1 MKIALEQINTTTGAV
16 RGNVDMMLA
25 FAEKARDAGADL
37 IAFHELCIPGYPPK
51 GLIHRR
57 EFVSA
62 NLTQLERL
70 KDGCRG
76 IGVVC
81 GFIEREGEGRSERL
95 YNAVALLHDGEIVA
109 RHRKNLLSAF
119 TDFDERW
126 YFKAGQGSAIADFK
140 GVRIGLAISEDV
152 WADKDFTET
161 SRRRTLPGRLLNQ
174 GAQVLIVVGASP
186 FWPCRARERE
196 RAARATALR
205 YGLPVIFVNQ
215 VGGNDSVIFD
225 GGSFAVAPDG
235 KIIVRARR
243 FEEDLMLVDL
253 ESSAQAAPLEED
265 EAQEVRRALA
275 LGLQDFVHKCGFQ
288 KVVLGLSGGIDSAV
302 VACIAAEALGKEN
315 VLALILPSMYSS
327 AESLRDA
334 EVLAGKLGVET
345 RTVSIKPIYHSYI
358 ESLKDA
364 FQNLPENVTEENI
377 QARIRGNLLMAFS
390 NKLGHLVLATG
401 NRSEAMTGYCT
412 LYGDAAGG
420 LAVVADV
427 PKTVLYQIAETFNE
441 EKEIIPRSIF
451 TKAPSAELKPN
462 QKDADTLP
470 AYPVL
475 DPILAALLDER
486 KTPEEI
492 VASGYERD
500 TVRDVVRRISRSE
513 HKRRQ
518 SPPALF
524 VSRGAYIPG
533 RAKPIAAEM
542 EGLV

>member
-1 MKIALEQINTTTGAV
+1 MKIALGQINTTVGAV
-16 RGNVDMMLA
+16 RGNVDKMLA
-25 FAEKARDAGADL
+25 FAKRARDAGADL
-37 IAFHELCIPGYPPK
+37 IAFPELCIPGYPPK

-62 NLTQLERL
+62 NLAALERL

-81 GFIEREGEGRSERL
+81 GFIEQEGEGRTERL
-95 YNAVALLHDGEIVA
+95 FNVAALLHDGEIVA

-126 YFKAGQGSAIADFK
+126 YFKAGQGSAIADFN
-140 GVRIGLAISEDV
+140 GTRIGLAISGDV
-152 WADKDFTET
+152 WADREFTET

-186 FWPCRARERE
+186 FWPGKGKERE
-196 RAARATALR
+196 KAARATALR
-205 YGLPVIFVNQ
+205 YGLPVVFVNQ

-225 GGSFAVAPDG
+225 GGSFAVASDG
-235 KIIVRARR
+235 KIIARAKR

-253 ESSAQAAPLEED
+253 EAPGEAGRLEED
-265 EAQEVRRALA
+265 EAQEVRRALV
-275 LGLQDFVHKCGFQ
+275 LGLRDFVHKCGF
-288 KVVLGLSGGIDSAV
+288 KKAVLGLSGGIDSAV
-302 VACIAAEALGKEN
+302 VACIAVEALGKEN

-334 EVLAGKLGVET
+334 EVLAQNLSIET
-345 RTVSIKPIYHSYI
+345 GTVSIEPVYHSYI
-358 ESLKDA
+358 ESLRDA
-364 FQNLPENVTEENI
+364 FRDLPEDVTEENI

-420 LAVVADV
+420 LAVIADV

-441 EKEIIPRSIF
+441 GSEIIPRSIF

-462 QKDADTLP
+462 QQDADTLP
-470 AYPVL
+470 PYPVL
-475 DPILAALLDER
+475 DPILAALVDER
-486 KTPEEI
+486 KTPEE
-492 VASGYERD
+492 VAASGHDKE
-500 TVRDVVRRISRSE
+500 TVRDVVRRIARSE
-513 HKRRQ
+513 HKRKQ

-533 RAKPIAAEM
+533 IAKPIAAEM